1 LPARFTFFEDRRVK
15 PAATLSQKAEE
26 QRCRLYVAKER
37 VEQLCREG
45 YTSVLMVSHGIF
57 IRELVC
63 AILQLPGVLSFPAD
77 NCSAQQ
83 IASKDGKNWDVHFLN
98 RLADP
103 SSPNFLKRVIS
114 H

>member
-15 PAATLSQKAEE
+15 PAATLSQKPEE

-37 VEQLCREG
+37 VEQLYREG

-98 RLADP
+98 RLPDP
-103 SSPNFLKRVIS
+103 PSANFLKRVIS
-114 H
+114 Y